1 MNPAESLFHRDVAAV
16 SREAE
21 RAGFLREGLAGYR
34 ARRTASESAW
44 LNWEHAR
51 DEASAIKW
59 EAIDR
64 LPDLLES
71 FEARLLERGAEVYW
85 ARDAEEA
92 RGHVLRILE
101 SEQARRVVKSKT
113 MTSEEI
119 GLNEALEAADY
130 EVLETDLGEYIQQLR
145 GEPPFHFVMPS
156 MHLKRGEVRETFER
170 SIPGLGALDTDDPA
184 ALTMIARRVLRAAY
198 VAADVGISGANFGVA
213 ETGHIAITENE
224 GNARL
229 TCALPRVHI
238 ALMGIE
244 KMIPRL
250 ADLAILHPMLATA
263 GTGQPLTSYNT
274 LYGGPR
280 EAGDPDGPRRFVVI
294 LIDNG
299 RTNLLADPAMRDALR
314 CIRCGACLNV
324 CPVFQV
330 IGGHAYGTTYQGPI
344 GSVIT
349 PSFRGISEFG
359 HLAHASTLCG
369 ACTETCPVRIDLHH
383 HLLHIRALQASA
395 TPDPAIRAG
404 FRAFAWMS
412 GYPRLFSAAG
422 RAGRWALRSTRFLAG
437 GGGDPF
443 ARWRDTRSLEAPTGP
458 GFLAS
463 LRSAAR
469 RRSS

>member
-1 MNPAESLFHRDVAAV
+1 MNPAETLFHRDVTAV
-16 SREAE
+16 SRETE

-34 ARRTASESAW
+34 ARRAASESAW
-44 LNWEHAR
+44 LSWERAR
-51 DEASAIKW
+51 DEAASIKW

-64 LPDLLES
+64 LPELLES
-71 FEARLLERGAEVYW
+71 FEARLLERGAEVLW

-92 RGHVLRILE
+92 RGHVLRILQ
-101 SEQARRVVKSKT
+101 SEDARRVVKSKT

-119 GLNEALEAADY
+119 HLNEALQEAGY

-156 MHLKRGEVRETFER
+156 MHLKRGEVRDTFER
-170 SIPGLGALDTDDPA
+170 HIAGIGRVETDDPA

-244 KMIPRL
+244 KVIPRL

-263 GTGQPLTSYNT
+263 GTGQPITSYNT

-280 EAGDPDGPRRFVVI
+280 EADDPDGPRRFVVI

-299 RTNLLADPAMRDALR
+299 RTNLLADPSMRDALR

-349 PSFRGISEFG
+349 PSFRGITQFG
-359 HLAHASTLCG
+359 HLADASTLCG

-383 HLLHIRALQASA
+383 HLLRIRALRAQAA
-395 TPDPAIRAG
+395 PQTAVQAG
-404 FRAFAWMS
+404 LGGFAWIS
-412 GYPRLFSAAG
+412 GHPRLFSAAG
-422 RAGRWALRSTRFLAG
+422 RAGRWALRVTRFLADG
-437 GGGDPF
+437 PGDPF
-443 ARWRDTRSLEAPTGP
+443 ARWRGTRSLDAPKGP

-463 LRSAAR
+463 LRSAT
-469 RRSS
+469 RRSPS